1 MIGALALAVV
11 VSAQP
16 AADGPLP
23 GSDKVKHFFMSAFVQ
38 SLSFS
43 VSRAAGLDRSDAQ
56 LVAGISTM
64 SVGLLKELDDRRSG
78 RSFSAADL
86 AWDAA
91 GALAAGAILNGTRE
105 TTGTR

>member
-11 VSAQP
+11 VATQEN
-16 AADGPLP
+16 PLP

-38 SLSFS
+38 TVAFSLA
-43 VSRAAGLDRSDAQ
+43 RTAQLDRPDAQ
-56 LVAGISTM
+56 MIAGISTL
-64 SVGLLKELDDRRSG
+64 SIGLVKELNDRRVG

-91 GALAAGAILNGTRE
+91 GALAAAAILNGTQ
-105 TTGTR
+105 GTP